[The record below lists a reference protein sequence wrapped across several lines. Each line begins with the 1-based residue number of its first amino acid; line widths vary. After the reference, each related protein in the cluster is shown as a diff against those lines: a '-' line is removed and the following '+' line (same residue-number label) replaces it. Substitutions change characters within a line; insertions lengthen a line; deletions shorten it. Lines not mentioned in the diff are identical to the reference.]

1 VAIARLT
8 GRIITLIEATADPAT
23 IAAKKEI
30 PDPPP
35 FHAPPIAYPTPIQ
48 ALAQTAALAVAPT
61 TKRSRP
67 TRAAPARA
75 AAIGLSSGRK
85 RAPS

>member
-1 VAIARLT
+1 M
-8 GRIITLIEATADPAT
+8 LIEATADPAT

-35 FHAPPIAYPTPIQ
+35 FHAPPIAYPTPAQ
-48 ALAQTAALAVAPT
+48 ALAQTAALAVAPD
-61 TKRSRP
+61 KALEADPGRSGQGSRDQV
-67 TRAAPARA
+67 
-75 AAIGLSSGRK
+75 SSGRK